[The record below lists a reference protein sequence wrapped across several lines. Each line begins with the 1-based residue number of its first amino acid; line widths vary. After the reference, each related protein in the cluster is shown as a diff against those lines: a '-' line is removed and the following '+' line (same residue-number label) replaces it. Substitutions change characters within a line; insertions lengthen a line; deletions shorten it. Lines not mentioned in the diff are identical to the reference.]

1 MPFYST
7 PKGSSPVLA
16 GSGAPASGL
25 GNVGD
30 IYVDTVAKELYGPK
44 TSAGWGAAVSLQG
57 PAGPQGPQGPAG
69 AAGSGAVSSV
79 AGRSGDVTL
88 TKTDVGLANVDNTSD
103 ASKPVST
110 ATQSALDG
118 KANTS
123 HAHGAV
129 TADGRIGSA
138 SGKVITTTTG
148 GALQASDSIPS
159 SSISGLRGQAIS
171 VVVGRGNADFV
182 CTGTSGSATD
192 HATIQAAIDSI
203 AATGGA
209 VYIREGTYY
218 LGATINITAPNIEII
233 GAGRA
238 TQLRAMTDYG
248 NVFLCNLTPT
258 PTAWPGLSGLAFRS
272 LRFETAVNRTTGAA
286 IRANYTHDAQF
297 HDLYICDTTYGI
309 SFGIGS
315 PSSHFWD
322 GIYLQAQDQCDI
334 ANVTAQCKR
343 YSVYMSGSGYA
354 SADFSYDGIV
364 RDCDFYGVPDE
375 ETRYGTGVFVGPNSG
390 GVVISNVSMNQ
401 LEYAVYADAT
411 VVTSPAQGGG
421 IISING
427 GYEENTGGLYIKQY
441 QNVWVS
447 NLWGKLTVEATSP
460 WPGFPYCYVTIMGIQ
475 GSPSAGDVVLNG
487 EVRAQIYSSEFSFN
501 RNVTGTAA
509 NSTNVTFVDN
519 AWANIKNR
527 PNVFT
532 PASHAHG
539 NLTSLGRLG
548 TVADRVAV
556 TTTDGALTTAAIGSG
571 LTLSGGT
578 LTASGGGSPA
588 WADITSKPTTVSGF
602 GITDA
607 VTTSDA
613 RLTDSREWSAST
625 VTQADAEAGTATA
638 RVAWTVQRVWQALA
652 AWWAASAMKTKLD
665 GIAVGATANATDAQ
679 LRDRSTHT
687 GSQAIST
694 VTGLQTALDGK
705 AASSHA
711 ASHGVGGA
719 DPVSLLATQVETG
732 ADTDYF
738 NADESVQTALTELST
753 AVSGKAATS
762 HAHGNLTSD
771 GKVGS
776 TADRLVVTGAA
787 GAITTATIGS
797 GLSLSG
803 GTLTASGGGGGSS
816 YGNNLLFG

>member
-1 MPFYST
+1 MTAGTYQSVT
-7 PKGSSPVLA
+7 VNAKGLVT
-16 GSGAPASGL
+16 SGTT
-25 GNVGD
+25 
-30 IYVDTVAKELYGPK
+30 IT
-44 TSAGWGAAVSLQG
+44 
-57 PAGPQGPQGPAG
+57 PQGKPA
-69 AAGSGAVSSV
+69 
-79 AGRSGDVTL
+79 
-88 TKTDVGLANVDNTSD
+88 
-103 ASKPVST
+103 
-110 ATQSALDG
+110 
-118 KANTS
+118 
-123 HAHGAV
+123 
-129 TADGRIGSA
+129 
-138 SGKVITTTTG
+138 
-148 GALQASDSIPS
+148 
-159 SSISGLRGQAIS
+159 S
-171 VVVGRGNADFV
+171 VVVARSGGDFNA
-182 CTGTSGSATD
+182 TGTAGSATD

-203 AATGGA
+203 AATGGV

-218 LGATINITAPNIEII
+218 LGGTINITAPNIEIV

-297 HDLYICDTTYGI
+297 HDLYLCDTTYGI

-315 PSSHFWD
+315 PSNHFWD

-375 ETRYGTGVFVGPNSG
+375 ETRYGTGIFVGPNSG

-427 GYEENTGGLYIKQY
+427 GYEENTGGIYINKY
-441 QNVWVS
+441 QNVWIS
-447 NLWGKLTVEATSP
+447 NLWGSAKIESS
-460 WPGFPYCYVTIMGIQ
+460 GNYCNVTIMGVQ
-475 GSPSAGDVVLNG
+475 GDPSSGELVFNG
-487 EVRAQIYSSEFSFN
+487 SVRVQIYGDN
-501 RNVTGTAA
+501 WHRNVSGTA
-509 NSTNVTFVDN
+509 VTPINPRYVDG
-519 AWANIKNR
+519 KFESLRNR
-527 PNVFT
+527 PT
-532 PASHAHG
+532 TLSGYGITDAATSTHSHG
-539 NLTSLGRLG
+539 NLTNGGALG

-556 TTTDGALTTAAIGSG
+556 TTTDGALTTATIGSG
-571 LTLSGGT
+571 LSLSGGT

-588 WADITSKPTTVSGF
+588 WGDITSKPTTVSGF

-607 VTTSDA
+607 VTTSDS
-613 RLTDSREWSAST
+613 RLTDAREWSAST
-625 VTQADAEAGTATA
+625 VTQADAEAGTATT
-638 RVAWTVQRVWQALA
+638 RVAWTVQRVWQAIA
-652 AWWAASAMKTKLD
+652 AWWAASAAKTKLD
-665 GIAVGATANATDAQ
+665 GIAAGATANATDAQ

-687 GSQAIST
+687 GTQAIST
-694 VTGLQTALDGK
+694 VTGLQAAIDGK
-705 AASSHA
+705 AATTHA
-711 ASHGVGGA
+711 SAHGVGGS
-719 DPVSLLATQVETG
+719 DPIAINASQVESG
-732 ADTDYF
+732 ADTAYF
-738 NADESVQTALTELST
+738 NADESVQVAITELST
-753 AVSGKAATS
+753 AVSGKAASS

-803 GTLTASGGGGGSS
+803 GTLTASGGGGGGGGSS